1 MIKYSE
7 QKQLVEE
14 RSIWFTLSGHSPLV
28 REVVRFTLTQ
38 SINHEGHCLLAR
50 RFKLS
55 LLSCIAQDHLL
66 RAVPP
71 TVVWALLCQLAI
83 KTIPLQAYLGQ
94 SNPCSFSVEFA
105 SSKGPFGCVKLTI
118 KTKHHTDL

>member
-14 RSIWFTLSGHSPLV
+14 RSISFTLSGHSPLV
-28 REVVRFTLTQ
+28 REEVRFPLTQ
-38 SINHEGHCLLAR
+38 SRNHKGHCLWAP

-55 LLSCIAQDHLL
+55 WLSCIAQDHLL
-66 RAVPP
+66 RAGPP
-71 TVVWALLCQLAI
+71 IVVWAVRCQLAI

-94 SNPCSFSVEFA
+94 YNPCSFSVDFA
-105 SSKGPFGCVKLTI
+105 SSKGTFTCVKLTI